1 LGPFADEAGGPF
13 FLREDSG
20 DAGGVVTVA
29 GQNAS
34 PSQPTHAA
42 SLA

>member
-20 DAGGVVTVA
+20 DAGGVVPVA
-29 GQNAS
+29 GPIS
-34 PSQPTHAA
+34 
-42 SLA
+42 